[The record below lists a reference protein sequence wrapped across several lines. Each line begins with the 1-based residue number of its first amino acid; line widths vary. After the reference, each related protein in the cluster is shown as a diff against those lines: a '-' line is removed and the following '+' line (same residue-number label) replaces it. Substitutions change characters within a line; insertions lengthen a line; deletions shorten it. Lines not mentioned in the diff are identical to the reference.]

1 MVPNRYVRSQYS
13 LVPYSCND
21 SKNSQRIPSLL
32 QNKPNYVIFAVFY
45 RFLISFFL
53 LAFRRHLLSIW
64 FGYRTGLKLSHFQP
78 QAAGTAAFGT
88 CCVML
93 ICTSSSS
100 DLHVTY
106 TGRRKKNMAISGKG
120 TKPEQRPRQGLFQP
134 WMKLRSVSMKWTLG
148 TPRPPYHVSFMGS
161 YKPIPK
167 FPPKK

>member
-32 QNKPNYVIFAVFY
+32 QNQPNYVIFAVFY

-106 TGRRKKNMAISGKG
+106 TGRRKKHGHQWKGDETWAKTEARTFPAMNEIEECEHEMDTWNHKTPVSCKFHGK
-120 TKPEQRPRQGLFQP
+120 L
-134 WMKLRSVSMKWTLG
+134 
-148 TPRPPYHVSFMGS
+148 
-161 YKPIPK
+161 
-167 FPPKK
+167 